1 MSHASN
7 PSSDSPTAWQFWI
20 DRGGTFTD
28 IVARRPDGS
37 LSAHKFLSEHPERYR
52 DAALFGMRSLLQSAP
67 AKHRNGEPNLSQA
80 CVEAVKM
87 GTTVAT
93 NALLERKG
101 AKTLFVVT
109 EGFGDVLHI
118 GSQHRRDIF
127 ARKIEKPVPLFSRVV
142 EVRERIS
149 VDGMALFPLD
159 EDHARAAL
167 QQAFDD
173 GFEAV
178 AVALVHGYRHPAH
191 ERRLGALAAAV
202 GFTQVSLSHQ
212 VTGLIRLVHR
222 ADTTVADAYLSP
234 VLRRYVAQVQAETGD
249 IPLLFMQSNG
259 GLIAADAFQG
269 KNSVLSGP
277 AGGIVGAVA
286 TAEQAGFP
294 RVITFDMGGTSTDVA
309 HYSGDLERAYNR
321 EVAGIRLQAPM
332 MDIHTVAA
340 GGGSILSFDGL
351 RFQVGPASAGADPGP
366 AAYGRGGPATVTD
379 ANLILGRLVPACFP
393 KVFGPN
399 GDLGLDS
406 EAALARFQTLADQ
419 STAATGNATT
429 AVDVAEGCLRLA
441 VAGMADAVKK
451 ISLQQGRDV
460 AGYAL
465 QCFGGAG
472 GQLAC
477 RVAAELGMRT
487 VLVHPFAGVL
497 SAYGMG
503 LADVRVLES
512 RTVEQPLTE
521 RMWPELNELAS
532 QLKTQTVATL
542 EAPKHATPSFHVSL
556 QVKYEGSDEAL
567 RVPFESVAQATEA
580 FVARH
585 RARYGFVLE
594 GKTLLVASL
603 EVEARLA
610 ENTLNQLPT
619 MPSVF
624 VDGPPPEHHMWLD
637 GVRTAVPVYDWAALE
652 PGQAIDGPAVIVN
665 PLTAVTVDPGWRA
678 RHEQC
683 LMVERVGTQVAGG
696 GDDPNAVAVDPVRLE
711 IFNNLYM
718 SIAEQMGFVLQN
730 TSVSVNIK
738 ERLDFSCAVFD
749 GNGFLIANAPHMP
762 VHLGSMGESVQALI
776 QRHREEQRLFAPGDV
791 YAINDPYNGGTH
803 LPDITVV
810 SPVFDR
816 AGAELLFFVAS
827 RGHHADVGGKTPGSM
842 PPFSRSIEEEGV
854 LFDMVPLVENGAWRE
869 EALLAL
875 LSSGPYPARNPA
887 QNMADLRAQAAANHK
902 GAEELRKL
910 VDRYGRAVVIA
921 YMQHVQDYAE
931 TCVRRVIGVLKS
943 GAFRYTCDSGS
954 VVAVQVTTDPEQG
967 TAVVDFTGT
976 SPQQDD
982 NFNAPAAVTKAAVL
996 YVFRCL
1002 VEENIPLNAGCLKPL
1017 TIHIPEGSMLAPRFP
1032 AAVVAGN
1039 VETSQ
1044 VVTDALFGALGVQAA
1059 AQGTMNNFTFGNATR
1074 QYYETIC
1081 GGAGAGD
1088 GYDGADAVQTHMTN
1102 SRITDVEV
1110 LELRFPVLL
1119 ERFAIRRG
1127 SGGAGRFRGGDG
1139 VVRRVRFLAAMT
1151 AAILANRREVPP
1163 FGLGGGQSGRA
1174 GRTRWWRITGAVDT
1188 LPSCAEI
1195 AVAPGDVLEIETPG
1209 GGGFGDAAN
1218 EKAR

>member
-1 MSHASN
+1 MANSTSAVV
-7 PSSDSPTAWQFWI
+7 PDSAGSWQFWI

-28 IVARRPDGS
+28 IVARHPDGR

-52 DAALFGMRSLLQSAP
+52 DAALFGMRRLLGLAADAVLP
-67 AKHRNGEPNLSQA
+67 AEQVA
-80 CVEAVKM
+80 AVKM

-101 AKTLFVVT
+101 AKTLLVVT
-109 EGFGDVLHI
+109 EGFGDVLRI
-118 GSQHRRDIF
+118 GSQHRREIF
-127 ARKIEKPVPLFSRVV
+127 ARHIQKPAPLYQRVL
-142 EVRERIS
+142 EVRER
-149 VDGMALFPLD
+149 VTADGTPLFPLD
-159 EDHARAAL
+159 QDHARAAL
-167 QQAFDD
+167 AEAHAA
-173 GFEAV
+173 GYEAV
-178 AVALVHGYRHPAH
+178 AIALLHGYRFPEH
-191 ERRLGALAAAV
+191 EQQLGALAREV
-202 GFTQVSLSHQ
+202 GFGQVSLSHA

-234 VLRRYVAQVQAETGD
+234 VLRRYVAQVQAATGSV
-249 IPLLFMQSNG
+249 PLLFMQSNG

-309 HYSGDLERAYNR
+309 HYNGRLERSYSR

-340 GGGSILSFDGL
+340 GGGSILHFDGL
-351 RFQVGPASAGADPGP
+351 RFQVGPQSAGADPGP

-379 ANLILGRLVPACFP
+379 ANLILGRLVSACFP

-399 GDLGLDS
+399 GDQGLDR
-406 EAALARFQTLADQ
+406 AAAEARFQALADAAAQ
-419 STAATGNATT
+419 ATGQPTD
-429 AVDVAEGCLRLA
+429 AVTVAEGCLRLA
-441 VAGMADAVKK
+441 VANMADAVKK

-460 AGYAL
+460 AEYAL

-503 LADVRVLES
+503 LADVRALES
-512 RTVEQPLTE
+512 RTVEKPLTDAL
-521 RMWPELNELAS
+521 WPELEAVSDDLRVTTRA
-532 QLKTQTVATL
+532 QLNPPAGLVPSYHITL
-542 EAPKHATPSFHVSL
+542 N
-556 QVKYEGSDEAL
+556 VKYAGSDEAL
-567 RVPFESVAQATEA
+567 TLAFDTPAAVQAA
-580 FVARH
+580 FADRH
-585 RARYGFVLE
+585 RSRYGFVME
-594 GKTLLVASL
+594 GKDLVIAGL
-603 EVEARLA
+603 QVEARLT
-610 ENTLNQLPT
+610 ENSVAADLGT
-619 MPSVF
+619 PSAF
-624 VDGPPPEHHMWLD
+624 PESRPPEHHMWFN
-637 GVRTAVPVYDWAALE
+637 GKRHAVPVYDWAALT
-652 PGQAIDGPAVIVN
+652 PGQTVDGPAVIVN
-665 PLTAVTVDPGWRA
+665 PLTAVTVDRGWRA
-678 RHEQC
+678 QARDMLVIEH
-683 LMVERVGTQVAGG
+683 VAPHQNEYRATS
-696 GDDPNAVAVDPVRLE
+696 DAALAAVDPVRLE
-711 IFNNLYM
+711 IFNNLFM

-749 GNGFLIANAPHMP
+749 RGGNLIANAPHMP

-776 QRHREEQRLFAPGDV
+776 RHAAALEVLFAPGDV
-791 YAINDPYNGGTH
+791 YATNDPYNGGTH
-803 LPDITVV
+803 LPDITVI

-816 AGAELLFFVAS
+816 DGTDVLFFVAS

-842 PPFSRSIEEEGV
+842 PPFSRHIEEEGV
-854 LFDMVPLVENGAWRE
+854 LLDMVALVKDGVWCDDRIR
-869 EALLAL
+869 ALFLH
-875 LSSGPYPARNPA
+875 GPYPARNPE
-887 QNMADLRAQAAANHK
+887 QNLADLRAQAAANNK
-902 GAEELRKL
+902 GVTELRLL
-910 VDRYGRAVVIA
+910 VDRYGRDVVSA

-931 TCVRRVIGVLKS
+931 TCVRRVIGVLQS
-943 GAFRYTCDSGS
+943 GSFRYACDSGC
-954 VVAVQVTTDPEQG
+954 VVNVQVTTDQANG
-967 TAVVDFTGT
+967 TAVVDFKGT
-976 SPQQDD
+976 SPQQID

-1017 TIHIPEGSMLAPRFP
+1017 TIRIPEGSMLAPSYP

-1059 AQGTMNNFTFGNATR
+1059 AQGTMNNFTFGNQR
-1074 QYYETIC
+1074 YQYYETIC
-1081 GGAGAGD
+1081 GGSGAGPD
-1088 GYDGADAVQTHMTN
+1088 YDGCDAVQTHMTN
-1102 SRITDVEV
+1102 SRMTDVEV

-1127 SGGAGRFRGGDG
+1127 SGGAGSHRGGDG
-1139 VVRRVRFLAAMT
+1139 VVRRLRFLARMT
-1151 AAILANRREVPP
+1151 AAILANRREIAP
-1163 FGLGGGQSGRA
+1163 FGLHGGRPA
-1174 GRTRWWRITGAVDT
+1174 ATGRTRLWRLTGEVEVLSSQAQVDV
-1188 LPSCAEI
+1188 E
-1195 AVAPGDVLEIETPG
+1195 PGDVIEIETPG
-1209 GGGFGDAAN
+1209 GGGFGVAPVPV
-1218 EKAR
+1218 ES